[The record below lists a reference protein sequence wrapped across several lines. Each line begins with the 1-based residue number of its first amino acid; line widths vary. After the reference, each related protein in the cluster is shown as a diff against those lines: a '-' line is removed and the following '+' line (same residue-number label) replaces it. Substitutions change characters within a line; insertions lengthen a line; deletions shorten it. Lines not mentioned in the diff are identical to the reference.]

1 MTDALS
7 RAALHRA
14 VSLSAEIEV
23 QLYAKE
29 GSRPIVALLSKAQD
43 AAAEAIVALA
53 DVDAED
59 PTAIRKLQNDI
70 VCYDRI
76 LEWLK
81 EIVAE
86 GVDAGALLDD
96 DSREDIAAV
105 LGLDGEDGTDIAPT
119 EDRQ

>member
-96 DSREDIAAV
+96 ESREDIAAV
-105 LGLDGEDGTDIAPT
+105 LGLEAEDGTDIAPT

>member
-23 QLYAKE
+23 QLLAME
-29 GSRPIVALLSKAQD
+29 GSRPVVALLSKAQD
-43 AAAEAIVALA
+43 AAAEAITALA

-59 PTAIRKLQNDI
+59 PKAIRKLQNDI
-70 VCYDRI
+70 TCYDRI